1 MIAMTIAGFDPSGGA
16 GILNDIKTF
25 SALGIYGTAVITAL
39 TAQNINKVAGI
50 EPVPIHFIEKQ
61 IDTVLEQEKIQ
72 FAKTGML
79 YSDDII
85 KSISRKVDEHKLKVV
100 VDPVMIAGSGGFLYK
115 KDIAE
120 SLKKNLLPLA
130 ELATPNINEAQQIS
144 GIKIETIEDAIEAAL
159 KIGKLCNV
167 VVTGGHLEGNDV
179 LFDGSIKVI
188 EGELIESKNTH
199 GSGCTYS
206 SAIVA
211 FLIKGDNLEN
221 AVKNAGDF
229 TRESIKYGMLG
240 TLNQFHQPFLKNPAK
255 HKVLWHSKM

>member
-25 SALGIYGTAVITAL
+25 SALGVYGTAVITAL
-39 TAQNINKVAGI
+39 TAQNVNKVTGI
-50 EPVPIHFIEKQ
+50 QSVAPPFIEKQ
-61 IDTVLEQEKIQ
+61 IDTVLKQEKIQ

-79 YSDDII
+79 YSNEII
-85 KSISRKVDEHKLKVV
+85 KCVSRKVDEHQLKVV
-100 VDPVMIAGSGGFLYK
+100 VDPVMVAGSGGFLSK
-115 KDIAE
+115 KDFVN
-120 SLKKNLLPLA
+120 SLKKNLLPIA
-130 ELATPNINEAQQIS
+130 ELTTPNIYEAEQIS
-144 GIKIETIEDAIEAAL
+144 GIEIETLEDAMKAAL

-211 FLIKGDNLEN
+211 NLVKGDNLEN
-221 AVKNAGDF
+221 AAQKAGEF
-229 TRESIKYGMLG
+229 TRKSIKYGMQG
-240 TLNQFHQPFLKNPAK
+240 TLNQFHQFIQF
-255 HKVLWHSKM
+255 

>member
-39 TAQNINKVAGI
+39 TAQNINKVTGI
-50 EPVPIHFIEKQ
+50 QPVDTTFIEKQ
-61 IDTVLEQEKIQ
+61 IDTVLKQEKIEY
-72 FAKTGML
+72 AKTGML
-79 YSDDII
+79 YSDEII
-85 KSISRKVDEHKLKVV
+85 KCVSRKVDEHQLKVV
-100 VDPVMIAGSGGFLYK
+100 VDPVMVAGSGGFLSK
-115 KDIAE
+115 NDVTK

-130 ELATPNINEAQQIS
+130 ELTTPNIHEAQEIS
-144 GIKIETIEDAIEAAL
+144 GIKIETMENAMEAAL
-159 KIGKLCNV
+159 KIGELCNV

-188 EGELIESKNTH
+188 EGELLESENTH

-211 FLIKGDNLEN
+211 SLVKGETIEN
-221 AVKNAGDF
+221 AVKFAGEF
-229 TRESIKYGMLG
+229 TKKSIKYGLKG
-240 TLNQFHQPFLKNPAK
+240 TLNQFHKSCEKSSQK
-255 HKVLWHSKM
+255 